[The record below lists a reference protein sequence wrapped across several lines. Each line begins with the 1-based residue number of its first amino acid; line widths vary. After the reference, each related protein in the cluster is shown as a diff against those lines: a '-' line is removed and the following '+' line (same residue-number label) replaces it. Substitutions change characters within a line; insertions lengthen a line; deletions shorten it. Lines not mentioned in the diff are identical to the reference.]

1 MIGGFEITR
10 PLPGATF
17 GGIARL
23 AAGKSNAEAIVAAAE
38 KTPEALPA
46 ALMECGGLMLIQGMD
61 AIAQDPQL
69 LIRLSR
75 VFGLEVEDYRLTLT
89 ARTSVHETVPEIL
102 VVSNIPPTNRKPPPL
117 PDPPLTAD
125 GKLPV
130 QYPHRRGWHTDQSY
144 RRPPPDISLFFAVIP
159 VPKGQG
165 QTMFA
170 NGTAAYDALPP
181 ALKQRV
187 DELEGVHVKPAS
199 GRSRDAVLRGD
210 TPEPL
215 APHEQ
220 PQKQPIA
227 RVHPVTGKK
236 ALYMCEY
243 GQMDWV
249 SGPLVG
255 MQPGLHGD
263 GAKLLDELMSHL
275 TQREFVYAH
284 DWDAGDVLIWDNR
297 CLVHAATW
305 YDADKEQRLMWRTT
319 VHGNPG
325 ALYAGER
332 KSWIPVQQA
341 AE

>member
-1 MIGGFEITR
+1 
-10 PLPGATF
+10 
-17 GGIARL
+17 
-23 AAGKSNAEAIVAAAE
+23 
-38 KTPEALPA
+38 
-46 ALMECGGLMLIQGMD
+46 
-61 AIAQDPQL
+61 
-69 LIRLSR
+69 
-75 VFGLEVEDYRLTLT
+75 
-89 ARTSVHETVPEIL
+89 VPEIL
-102 VVSNIPPTNRKPPPL
+102 VVSNIPPTSRKPPPL

-170 NGTAAYDALPP
+170 NGSAAYDALSP
-181 ALKQRV
+181 AMKARV
-187 DELEGVHVKPAS
+187 DRLEGLHVKPAS
-199 GRSRDAVLRGD
+199 GRSRDAVSRGEA
-210 TPEPL
+210 PHPL
-215 APHEQ
+215 AAHEQ

-249 SGPLVG
+249 DGPLVG
-255 MQPGLHGD
+255 MQPGPHGD

-275 TQREFVYAH
+275 TQPQFVYSH
-284 DWDAGDVLIWDNR
+284 EWDKGDLVIWDNR

-305 YDADKEQRLMWRTT
+305 FDANTQQRLMWRTT

-325 ALYAGER
+325 ASYAGER
-332 KSWIPVQQA
+332 KSWIPVQAA

>member
-1 MIGGFEITR
+1 
-10 PLPGATF
+10 
-17 GGIARL
+17 
-23 AAGKSNAEAIVAAAE
+23 
-38 KTPEALPA
+38 
-46 ALMECGGLMLIQGMD
+46 MLLHGMD
-61 AIAQDPQL
+61 AIAQDPTL
-69 LIRLSR
+69 LVRLSR
-75 VFGLEVEDYRLTLT
+75 VFGAEVEDYRLTLT
-89 ARTSVHETVPEIL
+89 ARTAVHETVPEIL
-102 VVSNIPPTNRKPPPL
+102 VVSNIPPTSRKPPPL

-170 NGTAAYDALPP
+170 NGTAAYDALSP
-181 ALKQRV
+181 AMKQRV
-187 DELEGVHVKPAS
+187 DGLEGLHVKPAS
-199 GRSRDAVLRGD
+199 GRSRDAVSRGE
-210 TPEPL
+210 TPQPL

-227 RVHPVTGKK
+227 RAHPVTGKK

-249 SGPLVG
+249 DGPLVG
-255 MQPGLHGD
+255 LQPGPHGD

-275 TQREFVYAH
+275 TQPQFVYSH
-284 DWDAGDVLIWDNR
+284 EWDKGDLVIWDNR

-305 YDADKEQRLMWRTT
+305 FDADTHQRLMWRTT

-325 ALYAGER
+325 VSYAGER
-332 KSWIPVQQA
+332 KSWIPVLA
-341 AE
+341 AAD